1 MNRKILKTIIRTG
14 HAAIALLALAAAASA
29 NDGVA
34 EFKTGTLVFL
44 HTEEVEMSEEDLF
57 ISMDEV
63 RVDYVFTNKTDKD
76 VETIVAFP
84 MPDLQGSYGV
94 PLNDAEADNFVGFT
108 VTQDGKAM
116 SPNLEQHV
124 IAGGLDHTDE
134 LRQAKVPLLPY
145 SEKTPAAIAALPEAT
160 RKDWVSKG
168 LVWEDFVYS
177 GNEKRLHYIPLWT
190 LRSTYWWKTSFP
202 AGKTV
207 RVSHRY
213 KPGVGGNSGI
223 WFVEDGKI
231 VDEFKDYPARYCLD
245 DAFLKTATKL
255 SHGTS
260 GKDPFYTEKR
270 LSYILTTGAHWQAG
284 RIGKFRLTID
294 KGKPD
299 NYISFCGAGVKKTGP
314 TTYVMEKT
322 DFYPEKDLDLL
333 FLVKEGTAQ

>member
-1 MNRKILKTIIRTG
+1 MSRKILKTISRALHTIS
-14 HAAIALLALAAAASA
+14 ALLALAAAASA
-29 NDGVA
+29 NDSVA

-44 HTEEVEMSEEDLF
+44 YTDKVEMSEEDLF

-76 VETIVAFP
+76 VETVVAFP
-84 MPDLQGSYGV
+84 MPDLQGSHGV
-94 PLNDAEADNFVGFT
+94 LLNDPEADNFVGFT
-108 VTQDGKAM
+108 VTQDGNAI

-124 IAGGLDHTDE
+124 LAGGIDHTDE

-145 SEKTPAAIAALPEAT
+145 SDKTPTAIAALPDAT

-168 LVWEDFVYS
+168 LVWEEPDYS
-177 GNEKRLHYIPLWT
+177 GKETRRQYIPLWT
-190 LRSTYWWKTSFP
+190 LRSTYWWKTTFP

-223 WFVEDGKI
+223 WFVEDGKTT
-231 VDEFKDYPARYCLD
+231 DAFKDYSTRYCMD

-270 LSYILTTGAHWQAG
+270 LSYILTTGAHWG
-284 RIGKFRLTID
+284 GTIGKFKLTID
-294 KGKPD
+294 KGKPE
-299 NYISFCGAGVKKTGP
+299 NYLSFCGDGVKKTGP
-314 TTYVMEKT
+314 TTFVMEKT
-322 DFYPEKDLDLL
+322 DFYPAKDLDILIL
-333 FLVKEGTAQ
+333 FDEGVAQ